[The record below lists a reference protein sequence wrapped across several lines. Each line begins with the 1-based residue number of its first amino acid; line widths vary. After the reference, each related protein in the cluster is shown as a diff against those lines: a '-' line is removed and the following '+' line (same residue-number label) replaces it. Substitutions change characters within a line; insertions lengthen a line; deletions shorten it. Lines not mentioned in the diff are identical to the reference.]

1 MRVNSR
7 CKAGDKNMPLK
18 VDSMTSHGPSL
29 TMVHDKDDDR
39 VQDAD
44 TDFSTELMDQQD
56 SLSTEQMDKL
66 LKQIDEQGARL
77 SKTPTYD
84 ELKSYR
90 TLIKNFV
97 GEAVNHMYELHTQS
111 GWDRMGRQKVYTT
124 VRQIDKK
131 LEDMAEKIRLG
142 QSDQLDIVAS
152 HDAIRGM
159 LVDLYM

>member
-1 MRVNSR
+1 MPM
-7 CKAGDKNMPLK
+7 KIDNMTTK
-18 VDSMTSHGPSL
+18 GPSISL
-29 TMVHDKDDDR
+29 SRTSEEERIRDI
-39 VQDAD
+39 D
-44 TDFSTELMDQQD
+44 TDFSTELRNQEE
-56 SLSTEQMDKL
+56 SVTTEQLDKL

-97 GEAVNHMYELHTQS
+97 GEAVNHMYELHTQA

-124 VRQIDKK
+124 VRKIDKR
-131 LEDMAEKIRLG
+131 LEEMAEKIRLG
-142 QSDQLDIVAS
+142 QANQLDIVAS

>member
-39 VQDAD
+39 VQGAD

-124 VRQIDKK
+124 VRKIDKK